1 MQTGYL
7 LGMPVAS
14 YSLDIG
20 RAHTD
25 FAEGKLQQRLIER
38 QLDDTQIDQFAI
50 ISMAGVAAEATVYD
64 EVSLIRPPLQPLGPS
79 PPPPLLNDFCFIRY
93 DALNKDI

>member
-38 QLDDTQIDQFAI
+38 QLDDSQIDQFSL
-50 ISMAGVAAEATVYD
+50 ISMAGVAAEATEY
-64 EVSLIRPPLQPLGPS
+64 EEARI
-79 PPPPLLNDFCFIRY
+79 
-93 DALNKDI
+93 